1 MKLMACN
8 ETKSTERFAMQIN
21 VDRLVRKFEEDPV
34 PFMAA
39 GAALLMGFS
48 KIVQAVGDSRGS
60 HAYAKDV
67 NRRLRAERKQKRS
80 K

>member
-1 MKLMACN
+1 
-8 ETKSTERFAMQIN
+8 MQIN

-39 GAALLMGFS
+39 TAGLLMGIS

-60 HAYAKDV
+60 HAYARDV
-67 NRRLRAERKQKRS
+67 NRRIRRDKKAKTKS
-80 K
+80 